1 MERNIKK
8 YIEIIFGMMLI
19 AFSFN
24 LFIYPLKIVIGG
36 TNGIA
41 VLVNEIT
48 SLDTSLFVTLFYI
61 ATFILNLIVFGIKD
75 TKKLILGSVLYPIFV
90 KLFANVTT
98 YIPLD
103 YTNKLLI
110 YLVAS
115 ITIGVG
121 NGLVYKEGFI
131 TGGTDVIKKIMNQK
145 LKMPMGTCVFIMDA
159 LIVLSGG
166 YIFGINSVLYAII
179 ILFIS
184 SKATDMMMLGVS
196 TKKMFYIM
204 TKSPNEVRKYVKDNL
219 NCGITEIDAIGGYT
233 EDKYH
238 VLMCVISTKDYM
250 KLKKGINA
258 IDENAFFVVTDSYH
272 MHYHEEG

>member
-48 SLDTSLFVTLFYI
+48 DLDTSLFVTLFYI

-121 NGLVYKEGFI
+121 KW
-131 TGGTDVIKKIMNQK
+131 
-145 LKMPMGTCVFIMDA
+145 TCI
-159 LIVLSGG
+159 
-166 YIFGINSVLYAII
+166 
-179 ILFIS
+179 
-184 SKATDMMMLGVS
+184 
-196 TKKMFYIM
+196 
-204 TKSPNEVRKYVKDNL
+204 
-219 NCGITEIDAIGGYT
+219 
-233 EDKYH
+233 
-238 VLMCVISTKDYM
+238 
-250 KLKKGINA
+250 
-258 IDENAFFVVTDSYH
+258 
-272 MHYHEEG
+272 